1 MSSVFIEEYSP
12 KSFVVRGDT
21 REHKESLKS
30 LGGKWNSGLTD
41 KKSGDKFGAWL
52 FWNEKQQEIKS
63 WIAKGCKS
71 VEKSET
77 EVFKPKEI
85 NTFEKESSKNLEVKV
100 DILLKMMEALCKHQG
115 IEISGNRV
123 VKTQTLHTNIMEFD
137 SDEDI
142 EPVKPLKRLLGK

>member
-1 MSSVFIEEYSP
+1 MSSIFIEEYSP

-71 VEKSET
+71 VET
-77 EVFKPKEI
+77 EVFKPNEI
-85 NTFEKESSKNLEVKV
+85 NTLEKESSKNLEVKV

-123 VKTQTLHTNIMEFD
+123 VKTQTLQSNIMEFD

-142 EPVKPLKRLLGK
+142 EPVKPLKRLLGR